1 MNIGEKIKKL
11 RTAKLMTQSELVGNE
26 ITRNMLSR
34 IEHGAATPSLE
45 TICYI
50 ASRLNVSPGFLLAE
64 EGDEQIYYKH
74 NEIVGIKKLYGGG
87 DYRLCRDI
95 CLHAESAEDDEIQM
109 ILGECNLAI
118 AIEEFHHG
126 NLRECCFYLDQAVD
140 CCERTIY
147 RTDHIPAIS
156 AVYFQYMRRIS
167 ATLSSDVL
175 DEGEVNVY
183 PSLGGEFCRY
193 AAAIEAAE
201 QGNEQMARG
210 LMAVS
215 PSDSPYVLHYDA
227 KELMERGDYGRAY
240 GKLHS
245 ILLSEE
251 SLPEPVLYFVF
262 CDLEICCRE
271 IRDFKGAY
279 EYSIDK
285 MELAQKLLA

>member
-11 RTAKLMTQSELVGNE
+11 RTAKLMTQSELVGNV

-64 EGDEQIYYKH
+64 EDDELIYYKH
-74 NEIVGIKKLYGGG
+74 NDIVGIKKLYESG

-95 CLHAESAEDDEIQM
+95 CLHSESAEDDEICM

-118 AIEEFHHG
+118 AIDEFNRG
-126 NLRECCFYLDQAVD
+126 KLRESCAYFDQALE
-140 CCERTIY
+140 CCESTIY
-147 RTDHIPAIS
+147 RTGHIPAIA
-156 AVYFQYMRRIS
+156 AVYFRFMRRIS
-167 ATLSSDVL
+167 VTLSSNVL
-175 DEGEVNVY
+175 DEGEVNIY
-183 PSLGGEFCRY
+183 PSLGEDFCRY
-193 AAAIEAAE
+193 AAAMEADE
-201 QGNEQMARG
+201 QGNDQMARSFIS
-210 LMAVS
+210 VS
-215 PSDSPYVLHYDA
+215 SSDSPYVLHYDA
-227 KELMERGDYGRAY
+227 KNLMEQGDYGRAY

-251 SLPEPVLYFVF
+251 SLPEPVLYFIF

-271 IRDFKGAY
+271 IGDFKGAY

>member
-74 NEIVGIKKLYGGG
+74 NEIVGIKKLYTGG

-95 CLHAESAEDDEIQM
+95 CLQSESVEDDEIQM

-118 AIEEFHHG
+118 AIEEFHLG
-126 NLRECCFYLDQAVD
+126 NLRESCLYLDQAVE
-140 CCERTIY
+140 CCDRTIY
-147 RTDHIPAIS
+147 RMEHIPAIA

-175 DEGEVNVY
+175 DEGAVNVY
-183 PSLGGEFCRY
+183 PSFGEAFCRY

-201 QGNEQMARG
+201 RGNEQEARSF
-210 LMAVS
+210 LSVS
-215 PSDSPYVLHYDA
+215 SSDSPYVLHYDA
-227 KELMERGDYGRAY
+227 RELMEQGDYGRAY
-240 GKLHS
+240 AKLHS

>member
-1 MNIGEKIKKL
+1 MNIGEKIREL
-11 RTAKLMTQSELVGNE
+11 RLAKLMTQSELVGNE

-74 NEIVGIKKLYGGG
+74 NEIVGIKKLYQSG

-95 CLHAESAEDDEIQM
+95 CMHSESMEDDEIQM
-109 ILGECNLAI
+109 ILGECNLSI
-118 AIEEFHHG
+118 AMEEFHRG
-126 NLRECCFYLDQAVD
+126 NLRDCCSYLDQAVE
-140 CCERTIY
+140 CCDRTMY
-147 RTDHIPAIS
+147 RTDRIPAM
-156 AVYFQYMRRIS
+156 AAMYFQFMRRIS
-167 ATLSSDVL
+167 ATLSSNVM

-183 PSLGGEFCRY
+183 PALGDAFCRY
-193 AAAIEAAE
+193 AAAVDAVERGE
-201 QGNEQMARG
+201 EQMARS
-210 LMAVS
+210 LLAVS
-215 PSDSPYVLHYDA
+215 VSDSPYVMHYDA
-227 KELMERGDYGRAY
+227 RELMAQGDYGRAY
-240 GKLHS
+240 GMLHS
-245 ILLSEE
+245 ILLGEE